1 MAISVSKQN
10 EVAGLL
16 ARIAVKNEPALKML
30 YESIGGHL
38 YSVALRIV
46 RRPQLADEV
55 VQDVFVNVWNKAGD
69 YSPAQ
74 ALPMTWLI
82 SLTRNRSID
91 VLRAQNETV
100 SLTMP
105 GEEAGE
111 GEMVY
116 DPVDESMRTPL
127 QNMLAKMEGQCI
139 ETCMN
144 ALESS
149 QRQSIA
155 LAFYH
160 GMSHAE
166 LAEHLSQP
174 LGTIKSWVRRGMERL
189 ARCMNDAGYAGAAT

>member
-1 MAISVSKQN
+1 MAISASKQN

-16 ARIAVKNEPALKML
+16 ARIAVKNEPALKIL
-30 YESIGGHL
+30 YESIGGLL

-91 VLRAQNETV
+91 VLRAQDETV

-105 GEEAGE
+105 GEEASD

-127 QNMLAKMEGQCI
+127 QNMLSKMEGHCI
-139 ETCMN
+139 EKCMN

>member
-1 MAISVSKQN
+1 VAISASKQN

-30 YESIGGHL
+30 YESVGGHL

-82 SLTRNRSID
+82 SLMRNRSID
-91 VLRAQNETV
+91 VLRAQDDTV

-105 GEEAGE
+105 GEEVSD

-116 DPVDESMRTPL
+116 DPIDESMRTPL
-127 QNMLAKMEGQCI
+127 QNMLSKMEGHCI

-166 LAEHLSQP
+166 LAAHLSQP

>member
-1 MAISVSKQN
+1 MAISQAKQN

-30 YESIGGHL
+30 YDAIGGHL
-38 YSVALRIV
+38 YAVALRIV

-55 VQDVFVNVWNKAGD
+55 VQDVFVNVWNKASD
-69 YSPAQ
+69 YSPGR

-91 VLRAQNETV
+91 VLRAQDETV
-100 SLTMP
+100 SLSMP
-105 GEEAGE
+105 GDEPGE
-111 GEMVY
+111 GDMIY
-116 DPVDESMRTPL
+116 DPIDESMRTPL
-127 QNMLAKMEGQCI
+127 QTMLAKMDGHCI
-139 ETCMN
+139 EKCMN
-144 ALESS
+144 ALDAS

-166 LAEHLSQP
+166 LAEHLAQP

-189 ARCMNDAGYAGAAT
+189 ARCMHEAGYAGAGA

>member
-1 MAISVSKQN
+1 MAICASKQN

-30 YESIGGHL
+30 YESVGGHL

-69 YSPAQ
+69 YSPAL

-91 VLRAQNETV
+91 VLRAQDDTV

-105 GEEAGE
+105 GEEPGDAD
-111 GEMVY
+111 MAY
-116 DPVDESMRTPL
+116 DPIDESMRTPL
-127 QNMLAKMEGQCI
+127 QNMLAKMEGHCI
-139 ETCMN
+139 EKCMN
-144 ALESS
+144 ELDST

-155 LAFYH
+155 LAFFH

-166 LAEHLSQP
+166 LATHMAQP

-189 ARCMNDAGYAGAAT
+189 ARCVHDAGYAGAGA